1 VITRGNYWDDET
13 LLLCG
18 KVIEKEFLENLGNL
32 VLKSFKKIDL
42 GRDYSREVKTFDQEE
57 LFNIIFTRFYD
68 ILEEDFIKY
77 EFNQDTVSELIW
89 TLKSEDY
96 DRILWTL
103 FCSELRRELRNN
115 DTIVPVKV
123 LKNLRWVPRTLVRI
137 SQTYQPEDQ
146 LALMNPSTPHRLSAF
161 IPNTPVA
168 SSKRSRELEYNIPYT
183 PSKKRKYSE

>member
-42 GRDYSREVKTFDQEE
+42 GQDYSREMKTFDQEE

-77 EFNQDTVSELIW
+77 EYDQEIVSELIW
-89 TLKSEDY
+89 TLKYEDY

-115 DTIVPVKV
+115 DTIVPVNV

-146 LALMNPSTPHRLSAF
+146 LAIDSTPTFCVYSQYTRRLLK
-161 IPNTPVA
+161 T
-168 SSKRSRELEYNIPYT
+168 K
-183 PSKKRKYSE
+183 